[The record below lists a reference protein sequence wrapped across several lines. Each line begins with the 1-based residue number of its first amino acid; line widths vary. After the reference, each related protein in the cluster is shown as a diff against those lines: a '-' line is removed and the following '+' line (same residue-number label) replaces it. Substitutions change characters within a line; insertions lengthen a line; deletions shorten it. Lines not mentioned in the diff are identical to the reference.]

1 MNASLRPA
9 DGLHAGPPDAGLATL
24 ALAQWPGDVAILG
37 TDLRMEW
44 INDRFAQ
51 RIGFSPT
58 TCIGLDWPARCVRGS
73 TPATCGARQGM
84 RTWRGSKAGVGQ
96 RSGNCSSSW
105 RMICD
110 TAKSRNHLRSDGTT
124 YHGAWSVLQRAI
136 AASKACW

>member
-1 MNASLRPA
+1 MRQAMNASLRPA

-51 RIGFSPT
+51 RIGFSPK

-73 TPATCGARQGM
+73 TPATCCAPRCGCG
-84 RTWRGSKAGVGQ
+84 
-96 RSGNCSSSW
+96 
-105 RMICD
+105 D
-110 TAKSRNHLRSDGTT
+110 
-124 YHGAWSVLQRAI
+124 
-136 AASKACW
+136 AAHDAPPRE